1 MVVSPFACGRISRHC
16 GRKRA
21 VSEIDHD
28 QARRENKE
36 TEAGHVAN

>member
-1 MVVSPFACGRISRHC
+1 MVVVSLASGRISRRC

-21 VSEIDHD
+21 VCENDHD